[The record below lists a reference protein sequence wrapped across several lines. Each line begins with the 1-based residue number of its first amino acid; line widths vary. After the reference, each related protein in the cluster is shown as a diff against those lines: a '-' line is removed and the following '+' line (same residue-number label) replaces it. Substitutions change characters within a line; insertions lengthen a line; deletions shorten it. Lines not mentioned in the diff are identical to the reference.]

1 MKTILVHLAH
11 DDDCRRRVET
21 ATGLAVAH
29 GAHLVGIYTKSP
41 HVTPPAIVG
50 RGASAQFL
58 REMEASAAA
67 QAQDASAAFRTAT
80 ERAGIT
86 AEFVQQPG
94 EVMDVLAARS
104 CSADLLVVSQTPPE
118 TVEDVLTGNRPDQA
132 ALVAACPTLI
142 IPHGTGTPE
151 TGRRVLIAWKRTREA
166 ARAVRDALPIL
177 RRAQAVTALTVG
189 PAASDDGSS
198 AGLAAYLERYGIRA
212 AMRPDYGDESDVGA
226 VVLAHARDLD
236 ADMIVM
242 GAYGHS
248 RLREMILGGATAHI
262 LANTTVPVLM
272 SH

>member
-21 ATGLAVAH
+21 AVGLAAAH
-29 GAHLVGIYTKSP
+29 GAHLVGIYTKSL

-50 RGASAQFL
+50 RGASALFL
-58 REMEASAAA
+58 REMEASAAE
-67 QAQDASAAFRTAT
+67 QAQETSAAFRAAT

-86 AEFVQQPG
+86 AEFVEQSG
-94 EVMDVLAARS
+94 EAIDVLAASS
-104 CSADLLVVSQTPPE
+104 CCADLLVVSQTPPE
-118 TVEDVLTGNRPDQA
+118 TVEDVLAGSRPDQA

-142 IPHGTGTPE
+142 VPHGTGTPE
-151 TGRRVLIAWKRTREA
+151 TGRRVLIAWKRAREA

-177 RRAQAVTALTVG
+177 RWAQTVTVLTVG
-189 PAASDDGSS
+189 SAAADEGAS
-198 AGLAAYLERYGIRA
+198 AKLVAYLERHGIRA
-212 AMRPDYGDESDVGA
+212 TMRPDYGDESNVGA

-248 RLREMILGGATAHI
+248 RLREMILGGATAHV